1 MLKSIRNNL
10 QEYVSTLLPQPLIKD
25 KGFSERIKKRNK
37 IFWKAPNAEV
47 IRNTKMDASDPIEKW
62 EDVNNWQRK
71 LSNKYNSR
79 EFAAKH
85 NCKVAKLY
93 WKGRDYSSVNFD
105 NLPDHYVIRPTI
117 GHSSGLVFLMDN
129 SINLM
134 DEITYAKEEIRAI
147 IAKAVKEEENT
158 EFLIEEFL
166 KREDGTYKI
175 PDDYKFYMFN
185 GQVAGI
191 QVINRFSAS
200 TGLNSWYDEN
210 WNQMISI
217 TSNYKQ
223 GKVQPAPKCLSQ
235 MIEYA
240 KKLSKVYKIFARI
253 DFYATDKGAVFGEFT
268 PTPAM
273 GNGFTPEGD
282 KLLLKYWDKYCKG
295 MI

>member
-10 QEYVSTLLPQPLIKD
+10 QDYVSILLPQPPIKD
-25 KGFSERIKKRNK
+25 KEFSERIKKRHK

-47 IRNTKMDASDPIEKW
+47 IRNTKMDAGDPIEKW
-62 EDVNNWQRK
+62 KDVNNWQRK

-79 EFAAKH
+79 EFAVMH
-85 NCKVAKLY
+85 HCKVAKLY
-93 WKGRDYSSVNFD
+93 WKGRDYNSIDFD
-105 NLPDHYVIRPTI
+105 SLPDHYVIRPTV

-129 SINLM
+129 SVNLM
-134 DEITYAKEEIRAI
+134 DGTTYPKEEIRAI

-166 KREDGTYKI
+166 KREDGEYKI

-185 GQVAGI
+185 GQIAGI
-191 QVINRFSAS
+191 QVINRLSS
-200 TGLNSWYDEN
+200 SKGLNSWYNEN
-210 WNQMISI
+210 WNEMISI

-223 GKVQPAPKCLSQ
+223 GEWQQPPKCLPEMTQ
-235 MIEYA
+235 YA
-240 KKLSKVYKIFARI
+240 RRLSEAYKIFARI

-268 PTPAM
+268 PTPAL
-273 GNGFTPEGD
+273 GNGFTQNGNTI
-282 KLLLKYWDKYCKG
+282 LLNYWDKYCKG